1 VFKHLFEDVVDFSRR
16 MGYNFDQAFE
26 SNTRSGAGARPAVRI
41 DENHGSTK
49 HGTTRTRIDEREAQR

>member
-26 SNTRSGAGARPAVRI
+26 SNTRSEPVRGRR
-41 DENHGSTK
+41 HGST
-49 HGTTRTRIDEREAQR
+49 TTRIDDREAQR